1 MDMVEVLR
9 VVAASAFAFS
19 VVVANLFE
27 FAGATI
33 LAASKYRFNATTG
46 KPRRERLR

>member
-1 MDMVEVLR
+1 MDMVENLR
-9 VVAASAFAFS
+9 VGAASALAFS
-19 VVVANLFE
+19 VVVAKLFQ

-33 LAASKYRFNATTG
+33 LTASKDRFNATTG